1 MAENI
6 LELID
11 ISKEFPGVKALSN
24 VNINIKKGE
33 IHAVVGENGAGK
45 STLMKIISGVYPH
58 GTYSGTIKFLGEER
72 QFSGIRDS
80 EDAGIAIIYQELAL
94 VKEMNI
100 GENVYLGNE
109 LLKKNKTI
117 DWNLIMNKTSG
128 YLKEIGLDINPMT
141 PVLNLG
147 VGQQQLV
154 EIAKALAKNAKLL
167 ILDEPTAALTEAE
180 TDNLLAIMQQLKEK
194 GVTCVFITHKLEEI
208 FRVADTIT
216 VIRDGHSIS
225 TDPVENM
232 TNDLMIS
239 RMVGRDMTERFPH
252 VNHEAGETI
261 FEVKNWTVKDPELE
275 TRNLV
280 DDVSFKL
287 KRGEILGVA
296 GLMGSGRTELAMS
309 IFGCFRGYTSG
320 QMFLEGKEIRTKNP
334 MDAIKLGISYLS
346 EDRKKY
352 GLNMLMDIEDN
363 ITLSALDK
371 ISKGGV
377 IDQSQKVVYAN
388 KYIDEM
394 NIKTPSSRQMVVNL
408 SGGNQQKVVL
418 GKWLMTDPKILILD
432 EPTRGIDVGA
442 KYEIYTIM
450 NKLIQNG
457 VSIIMI
463 SSELPEVLGMSDRIL
478 VMHEGKMKAILDNKE
493 ITQEVVMTYATGGE
507 VK

>member
-1 MAENI
+1 
-6 LELID
+6 
-11 ISKEFPGVKALSN
+11 
-24 VNINIKKGE
+24 
-33 IHAVVGENGAGK
+33 
-45 STLMKIISGVYPH
+45 
-58 GTYSGTIKFLGEER
+58 
-72 QFSGIRDS
+72 
-80 EDAGIAIIYQELAL
+80 
-94 VKEMNI
+94 
-100 GENVYLGNE
+100 
-109 LLKKNKTI
+109 
-117 DWNLIMNKTSG
+117 
-128 YLKEIGLDINPMT
+128 
-141 PVLNLG
+141 
-147 VGQQQLV
+147 
-154 EIAKALAKNAKLL
+154 
-167 ILDEPTAALTEAE
+167 
-180 TDNLLAIMQQLKEK
+180 
-194 GVTCVFITHKLEEI
+194 
-208 FRVADTIT
+208 
-216 VIRDGHSIS
+216 
-225 TDPVENM
+225 M

-239 RMVGRDMTERFPH
+239 RMVGRDMTERFPR
-252 VNHEAGETI
+252 VEHEPGDTI

-280 DDVSFKL
+280 EDVSFEL

-309 IFGCFRGYTSG
+309 IFGCYRGLTSG
-320 QMFLEGKEIRTKNP
+320 QMFLEGKEIKTKNP

-450 NKLIQNG
+450 NQLIQRG
-457 VSIIMI
+457 VSVIMI
-463 SSELPEVLGMSDRIL
+463 SSELPEVLGMSDRVMI
-478 VMHEGKMKAILDNKE
+478 MHEGKLKAILDNKD